1 MIRSSF
7 NFWSNVACTAQHA
20 ATTANTRADEW
31 NDKKG
36 RQGVMITRAGWSRE
50 NAILSDQRGG
60 KDHEWTNTQ
69 QATTHKTRSREQ
81 NKGAKSRERRGEIIC
96 VCACVCGHSKQKQK
110 LVSSTT
116 ERRTSKQGQKIRCSA
131 MSRTKNNDK

>member
-60 KDHEWTNTQ
+60 ERTMSGPTHNKQ
-69 QATTHKTRSREQ
+69 QLTKHDRESKTRAQKKENVVERVSVPVGTANKNGNWSAVRQQVPPAQHAATTA
-81 NKGAKSRERRGEIIC
+81 NNARG
-96 VCACVCGHSKQKQK
+96 
-110 LVSSTT
+110 
-116 ERRTSKQGQKIRCSA
+116 
-131 MSRTKNNDK
+131 